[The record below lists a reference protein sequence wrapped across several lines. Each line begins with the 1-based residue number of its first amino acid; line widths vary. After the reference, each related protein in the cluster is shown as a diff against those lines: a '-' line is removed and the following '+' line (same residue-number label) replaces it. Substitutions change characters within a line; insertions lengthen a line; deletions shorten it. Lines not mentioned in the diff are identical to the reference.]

1 MMETKHIKQKKMG
14 SMSEIKNKAIVHR
27 FIDEAYNKRNLAI
40 GDELL
45 AANVVLH
52 VSDTYIEGC
61 VGWKQYASSFLNTF
75 SDIVIS
81 VEDTIAEGD
90 KVVANWTC
98 GGIHSGEL
106 QGIAPTGKRVT
117 WTGIAIYR
125 FAGSRIEE
133 VWVWND
139 LLSLMRQLGVGP
151 YG

>member
-1 MMETKHIKQKKMG
+1 MIETKHISQKKIR
-14 SMSEIKNKAIVHR
+14 SMSKIKNKAIVHR
-27 FIDEAYNKRNLAI
+27 FIDEAYNKRNLTI

-52 VSDTYIEGC
+52 VSDAYIEGG
-61 VGWKQYASSFLNTF
+61 VGWKQYTGNFLNAF

-98 GGIHSGEL
+98 SGIHSGEL

-125 FAGSRIEE
+125 FVGGRIEE